1 MKTKI
6 FKKGDK
12 VKYIK
17 EPTKA
22 DWESIGEIPIPFKIN
37 DILEVYGQN
46 MHSGSIYFKEKGFS
60 YPNICFELYQE
71 TYKYEVVH
79 TETQEQWDFVLTKI
93 KNTVNNTSK
102 GFISY
107 KEESGL
113 NINSG
118 SQADIPWWK
127 ETYKENI
134 KIYSFEEWL
143 DKFGHKSEYLKQNQQ
158 LDKFPNEGHCKS
170 LDKDLINYLIET
182 RGTTDCKGSKDRS
195 EGVGWNYTSYWYLR
209 DCSNSNKP
217 KYELEQLSKFFNKK
231 QEQWTPQVGDWIY
244 SNRLGCWDYNE
255 CKHPVKIVEIKD
267 DKFRYDLFSN
277 TKTNSFKKG
286 DISKYYGFSGIVR
299 KALPHEIPTQELSK
313 EDLLAEAKRRYPVG
327 TKYWNLNRA
336 GGKSVPSNTIEE
348 LPVIGKNWKFEIADT
363 DSIDGTDIIV
373 VRDKEGMT
381 HGWVYAKNTWAEI
394 VEEPKIKSNKTVFD
408 IEGYQQSDWSQVLHS
423 TGKIIFEDGCAVKLV
438 KNNKILPIKVRN
450 GNITELTELPKRTR
464 IKIIKKQLLTI

>member
-1 MKTKI
+1 MKTSHK
-6 FKKGDK
+6 FKVGDK
-12 VKYIK
+12 VRFISKDSHNAKYFRCPIDNLEIK
-17 EPTKA
+17 QINGDGYIIYDNVYNE
-22 DWESIGEIPIPFKIN
+22 DWFVEEVELELIP
-37 DILEVYGQN
+37 
-46 MHSGSIYFKEKGFS
+46 
-60 YPNICFELYQE
+60 E

-79 TETQEQWDFVLTKI
+79 TETQEQWDFVL
-93 KNTVNNTSK
+93 SK
-102 GFISY
+102 LTPGCLLSKQSKDFTGNKSLYPEGISV
-107 KEESGL
+107 SFSDNSWCG
-113 NINSG
+113 INYFK
-118 SQADIPWWK
+118 Q
-127 ETYKENI
+127 ENS
-134 KIYSFEEWL
+134 KIYTFEEWL

-286 DISKYYGFSGIVR
+286 DISEYYGFSGIVR

-450 GNITELTELPKRTR
+450 GNITESTELPKRTR

>member
-79 TETQEQWDFVLTKI
+79 TETQEQWI
-93 KNTVNNTSK
+93 
-102 GFISY
+102 
-107 KEESGL
+107 
-113 NINSG
+113 
-118 SQADIPWWK
+118 
-127 ETYKENI
+127 
-134 KIYSFEEWL
+134 
-143 DKFGHKSEYLKQNQQ
+143 
-158 LDKFPNEGHCKS
+158 
-170 LDKDLINYLIET
+170 
-182 RGTTDCKGSKDRS
+182 
-195 EGVGWNYTSYWYLR
+195 
-209 DCSNSNKP
+209 
-217 KYELEQLSKFFNKK
+217 
-231 QEQWTPQVGDWIY
+231 PQVGDWIY
-244 SNRLGCWDYNE
+244 SNRLGCWYYSD

-277 TKTNSFKKG
+277 TKTNRFKKG
-286 DISKYYGFSGIVR
+286 DISEYYGFSGIVR
-299 KALPHEIPTQELSK
+299 KAFPHEIPTQELSK

-381 HGWVYAKNTWAEI
+381 HGWVYTKNTWAEI

-464 IKIIKKQLLTI
+464 IKIIKKQLLII

>member
-1 MKTKI
+1 MKTNHK
-6 FKKGDK
+6 FKVGDK
-12 VKYIK
+12 VRFISKDSFNAK
-17 EPTKA
+17 
-22 DWESIGEIPIPFKIN
+22 
-37 DILEVYGQN
+37 
-46 MHSGSIYFKEKGFS
+46 YFKCPIDNLKIKQLIEENNYYIYDSVVDCDWFVTGE
-60 YPNICFELYQE
+60 ELELIPE

-79 TETQEQWDFVLTKI
+79 TETQEQWDFVL
-93 KNTVNNTSK
+93 SK
-102 GFISY
+102 LTPGCS
-107 KEESGL
+107 L
-113 NINSG
+113 NKQSKDFTGNKSLYPEGIGVSFSDNSWGGINYFK
-118 SQADIPWWK
+118 Q
-127 ETYKENI
+127 ENS
-134 KIYSFEEWL
+134 KIYLFKEWL

-182 RGTTDCKGSKDRS
+182 RGTTDTKGSKDRS

-209 DCSNSNKP
+209 DCNNSNKP

-231 QEQWTPQVGDWIY
+231 QEQWIPQVGDYVITEGY
-244 SNRLGCWDYNE
+244 SD
-255 CKHPVKIVEIKD
+255 
-267 DKFRYDLFSN
+267 RYDGRILQINKIDPNRYYYFEVFDKGYYN
-277 TKTNSFKKG
+277 KNHNFNKKS
-286 DISKYYGFSGIVR
+286 ISR

-336 GGKSVPSNTIEE
+336 GGKSVPSNTIEK